1 MELLVNQVGYECSGP
16 KIALLQTRPGQVQEG
31 LARLLPLTGGPALFE
46 APLTEE
52 IRVPGWRD
60 RAFWCIDFGPLRQEG
75 DYRLEV
81 ITAHGIVRSARFR
94 LGERLLVQRC
104 LSDVIHYFKGQR
116 CSGQYD
122 KADRAAPLFGQD
134 GRRDVHGG
142 WYDASGDVS
151 KYLSHLS
158 YANYLNP
165 QQTPLVVWSL
175 LKSRALLAG
184 ASDIDSLNLCKRLED
199 EGLHGADFLCRMQ
212 DESGFFYMTL
222 FDKWSKDPAQ
232 RELCAYATQQ
242 GIKSASWQAGFR
254 QGGGMA
260 IAALARAAR
269 AGSCGDFD
277 QHHYGEA
284 ARRGYLHLREHNLA
298 YLDDGV
304 ENIIDDY
311 CALLAAVEL
320 GHTFMARGADDRP
333 PQATVEPTH
342 GGGDE
347 WLAEARYWAGRLCAR
362 LRPHGELG
370 HYWSANDDGSRP
382 YYHAAEAGLP
392 VLALLEYLALETD
405 SDRIAGVQRVV
416 RQALLAELALTA
428 RPHNPFA
435 LARQYVKGVGEEA
448 RISFFMPHH
457 NESGYWWQGEN
468 ARLASLAAAAFA
480 AAQRLPDIA
489 APLQAHGQHQLDW
502 ILGRNPFDACMLM
515 GHGIKNPAYTAG
527 YPNAPGGICNGITSG
542 FEDEADVAF
551 IPAEYKDRL
560 DQNWRWGEQ
569 WIPHGAW
576 FALAISW
583 QGVRHG

>member
-1 MELLVNQVGYECSGP
+1 MELLVNQVGYECQGR
-16 KIALLQTRPGQVQEG
+16 KQALLQTRPGQIQEG

-46 APLTEE
+46 KPLNEE
-52 IRVPGWRD
+52 VCVPGWQQ
-60 RAFWCIDFGPLRQEG
+60 RAFWVIDFSAVTQAG

-94 LGERLLVQRC
+94 LGERLLTQHC

-122 KADRAAPLFGQD
+122 KADRAAPLFGGEQ
-134 GRRDVHGG
+134 RRDVHGG

-175 LKSRALLAG
+175 LKSRELLARRQ
-184 ASDIDSLNLCKRLED
+184 DIDSLNLGKRLDD

-222 FDKWSKDPAQ
+222 FDKWSKDVTQ

-242 GIKSASWQAGFR
+242 GLKSGSWQAGFR
-254 QGGGMA
+254 QGGGLA

-269 AGSCGDFD
+269 AGVSGDFA
-277 QHHYGEA
+277 QAEYGEA

-298 YLDDGV
+298 YLDDGQ
-304 ENIIDDY
+304 ENIIDEY

-320 GHTFMARGADDRP
+320 
-333 PQATVEPTH
+333 TH
-342 GGGDE
+342 SFGDE
-347 WLAEARYWAGRLCAR
+347 WRAEARHWAERLCAR
-362 LRPHGELG
+362 LRPHDALG
-370 HYWSANDDGSRP
+370 HYWSANQDGSRP

-405 SDRIAGVQRVV
+405 PDRIARVELVV
-416 RQALLAELALTA
+416 RQALLAELALTG
-428 RPHNPFA
+428 RPGNPFA
-435 LARQYVKGVGEEA
+435 LARQYVKGVDEA
-448 RISFFMPHH
+448 PRVSFFMPHH

-480 AAQRLPDIA
+480 AAARLPDLA
-489 APLQAHGQHQLDW
+489 ASLDAHGQRQLDW
-502 ILGRNPFDACMLM
+502 ILGLNPFDACMLI
-515 GHGIKNPAYTAG
+515 GHGIKNPGYTAG
-527 YPNAPGGICNGITSG
+527 YPSAPGGICNGITSG

-551 IPAEYKDRL
+551 IPDEYRDRL

-583 QGVRHG
+583 QGTRHE

>member
-1 MELLVNQVGYECSGP
+1 MELLINQVGYDCDGH
-16 KIALLQTRPGQVQEG
+16 KIALLQTAADVEISG
-31 LARLLPLTGGPALFE
+31 LVRLRRLHDDRLLLEVPLQAAGQ
-46 APLTEE
+46 
-52 IRVPGWRD
+52 VPGWQG
-60 RAFWCIDFGPLRQEG
+60 RAYWRADFSAFKEPGH
-75 DYRLEV
+75 YRLEA
-81 ITAHGIVRSARFR
+81 ITAQGIVRSTRFAI
-94 LGERLLVQRC
+94 GQDLLTSRC

-116 CSGQYD
+116 ASGAFD
-122 KADRAAPLFGQD
+122 RADRSARLFGTDQ
-134 GRRDVHGG
+134 RKDVHGG
-142 WYDASGDVS
+142 WFDASGDMS

-175 LKSRALLAG
+175 LKSRALLATRR
-184 ASDIDSLNLCKRLED
+184 DIDGLNLCKRLGD

-222 FDKWSKDPAQ
+222 FDKWSKDPEQ

-242 GIKSASWQAGFR
+242 GLKSNDWQAGFR

-269 AGSCGDFD
+269 EQSGGDFD
-277 QHHYGEA
+277 TSHYAEA

-298 YLDDGV
+298 YLDDGR

-320 GHTFMARGADDRP
+320 TQTLGHD
-333 PQATVEPTH
+333 
-342 GGGDE
+342 
-347 WLAEARYWAGRLCAR
+347 WLGEARDRAGRLCAR
-362 LRPHGELG
+362 QRPHPELG

-392 VLALLEYLALETD
+392 VLALLEYLGVEPD
-405 SDRIAGVQRVV
+405 QDRRARVNAVVQ
-416 RQALLAELALTA
+416 QALAAELALAA
-428 RPHNPFA
+428 RAGNPFA
-435 LARQYVKGVGEEA
+435 LARQYVKGVDEDP

-468 ARLASLAAAAFA
+468 ARLASLAAMAFA
-480 AAQRLPDIA
+480 AARHFPQQSPLLMTFGQR
-489 APLQAHGQHQLDW
+489 QLDW
-502 ILGRNPFDACMLM
+502 ILGQNPFNACMLA
-515 GHGIKNPAYTAG
+515 GHGINNPSYTAG
-527 YPNAPGGICNGITSG
+527 YPNAPGGICNGITAG
-542 FEDEADVAF
+542 FDDENEVAF
-551 IPAEYKDRL
+551 IPEEYKDRL

-569 WIPHGAW
+569 WIPHAAW

-583 QGVRHG
+583 QSTPEARHD

>member
-1 MELLVNQVGYECSGP
+1 MELLINQVGYECDGH
-16 KIALLQTRPGQVQEG
+16 KIALLQTAADVEISG
-31 LARLLPLTGGPALFE
+31 LVRLRRLHDDRLLLEVPLQAAGQ
-46 APLTEE
+46 
-52 IRVPGWRD
+52 VPGWQG
-60 RAFWCIDFGPLRQEG
+60 RAYWRADFSAFKEPGH
-75 DYRLEV
+75 YRLEA
-81 ITAHGIVRSARFR
+81 ITAQGIVRSTRFAI
-94 LGERLLVQRC
+94 GQDLLTSRC

-116 CSGQYD
+116 ASGTFD
-122 KADRAAPLFGQD
+122 RADRRARLFGTDQHK
-134 GRRDVHGG
+134 DVHGG
-142 WYDASGDVS
+142 WFDASGDMS

-175 LKSRALLAG
+175 LKSRALLATRH
-184 ASDIDSLNLCKRLED
+184 DIDGLNLCKRLSD

-222 FDKWSKDPAQ
+222 FDKWSKDPEQ

-242 GIKSASWQAGFR
+242 GLKSSDWQAGFR

-269 AGSCGDFD
+269 EQTGGDFD
-277 QHHYGEA
+277 TSHYAGA

-298 YLDDGV
+298 YLDDGC

-320 GHTFMARGADDRP
+320 TRTLGRD
-333 PQATVEPTH
+333 
-342 GGGDE
+342 
-347 WLAEARYWAGRLCAR
+347 WLGEARDRADRLCAR
-362 LRPHGELG
+362 QRPHPELG

-392 VLALLEYLALETD
+392 VLALLEYL
-405 SDRIAGVQRVV
+405 GVEPDQERRARVSAV
-416 RQALLAELALTA
+416 VQQALAAELALAA
-428 RPHNPFA
+428 RAGNPFA
-435 LARQYVKGVGEEA
+435 LARQYVKGVDEA
-448 RISFFMPHH
+448 PRISFFMPHH

-468 ARLASLAAAAFA
+468 ARLASLAAMAFA
-480 AAQRLPDIA
+480 AARHFPQQSQL
-489 APLQAHGQHQLDW
+489 LTTFGQHQLDW
-502 ILGRNPFDACMLM
+502 ILGQNPFNACMLA
-515 GHGIKNPAYTAG
+515 GHGINNPSYTAG
-527 YPNAPGGICNGITSG
+527 YPNAPGGICNGITAG
-542 FEDEADVAF
+542 FDDEAEVAF
-551 IPAEYKDRL
+551 IPEEYKERL

-583 QGVRHG
+583 QSAPEARHD

>member
-1 MELLVNQVGYECSGP
+1 MELLINQVGYDCDGH
-16 KIALLQTRPGQVQEG
+16 KIALLQTDADVEISG
-31 LARLLPLTGGPALFE
+31 LVRLRRLHDDRLLLEVPLQAAGQ
-46 APLTEE
+46 
-52 IRVPGWRD
+52 VPGWQG
-60 RAFWCIDFGPLRQEG
+60 RAYWRADFSAFKESGH
-75 DYRLEV
+75 YRLEA
-81 ITAHGIVRSARFR
+81 ITAQGIVRSTRFAI
-94 LGERLLVQRC
+94 GQDLLIGRC

-116 CSGQYD
+116 ASGAFD
-122 KADRAAPLFGQD
+122 RADRSARLFGTD
-134 GRRDVHGG
+134 RHKDVHGG
-142 WYDASGDVS
+142 WFDASGDMS

-175 LKSRALLAG
+175 LKSRALLATRR
-184 ASDIDSLNLCKRLED
+184 DIDGLNLCKRLGD

-222 FDKWSKDPAQ
+222 FDKWSKDPEQ

-242 GIKSASWQAGFR
+242 GLKSNDWQAGFR

-269 AGSCGDFD
+269 EQSGGDFD
-277 QHHYGEA
+277 TSHYAEA

-298 YLDDGV
+298 YLDDGL

-320 GHTFMARGADDRP
+320 TQTLGHD
-333 PQATVEPTH
+333 
-342 GGGDE
+342 
-347 WLAEARYWAGRLCAR
+347 WLGEARERAGRLCAR
-362 LRPHGELG
+362 QRPHPEIG

-392 VLALLEYLALETD
+392 VLALLEYLGVEPD
-405 SDRIAGVQRVV
+405 QDRRARVSAVVQ
-416 RQALLAELALTA
+416 QALAAELALAA
-428 RPHNPFA
+428 RAGNPFA
-435 LARQYVKGVGEEA
+435 LARQYVKGVDEDP

-468 ARLASLAAAAFA
+468 ARLASLAAMAFA
-480 AAQRLPDIA
+480 AARHFPQQSPLLMTFGQR
-489 APLQAHGQHQLDW
+489 QLDW
-502 ILGRNPFDACMLM
+502 ILGQNPFNACMLA
-515 GHGIKNPAYTAG
+515 GHGINNPSYTAG
-527 YPNAPGGICNGITSG
+527 YPNALGGICNGITAG
-542 FEDEADVAF
+542 FDDEAEVAF
-551 IPAEYKDRL
+551 IPEEYRDRL

-569 WIPHGAW
+569 WIPHAAW

-583 QGVRHG
+583 QSTPEARHD